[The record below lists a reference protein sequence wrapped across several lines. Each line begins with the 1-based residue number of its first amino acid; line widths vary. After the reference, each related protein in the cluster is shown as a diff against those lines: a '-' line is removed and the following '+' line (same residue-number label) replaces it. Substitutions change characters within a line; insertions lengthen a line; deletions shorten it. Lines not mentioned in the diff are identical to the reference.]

1 MKPRIF
7 IGSAGESEQVAIA
20 IQSTLCRYAE
30 LTVWSQDVFNPSD
43 ITLEKLE
50 DILGHADFGILV
62 YHPTDK
68 TISRKKAYWSV
79 RDNVIFE
86 SGMFVGRLG
95 RKRTFLLKPASAREM
110 KIPSDL
116 FGVTIGTYDDNR
128 SDDNLEAAVGPFCQ
142 DVLRQIKKLM
152 PRACECGK
160 HLEFTHDV
168 FVSTILAGFSDS
180 KRLYE
185 HNQLMKKLVASLRKR
200 NLRVYYAAESL
211 ADTTDFH
218 ETDITSGGFVRARN
232 DVDIVKRCR
241 YFLMIYPEKAT
252 SSCLFE
258 AGLAFG
264 DCKKSIVLC
273 KDPDD
278 LPFLIRQAS
287 KACNDL
293 QIYTYKDEKSLLSTA
308 SKILESVTQDL

>member
-7 IGSAGESEQVAIA
+7 IGTAGEADQIGIA
-20 IQSTLCRYAE
+20 IQSTLSRYAE
-30 LTVWSQDVFNPSD
+30 VTVWTQDVFDLSD

-50 DILGHADFGILV
+50 EVLGRSDFGILV

-68 TISRKKAYWSV
+68 TISRKKTYRSV

-95 RKRTFLLKPASAREM
+95 RKRTFLLKPASAGNM

-116 FGVTIGTYDDNR
+116 LGVTIGTYDDTR

-142 DVLRQIKKLM
+142 DVLRQINKLK

-160 HLEFTHDV
+160 HLEFSHDV

-180 KRLYE
+180 ARLSE
-185 HNQLMKKLVASLRKR
+185 HNDLMKKLVASLRKCG
-200 NLRVYYAAESL
+200 LRVYYAAESL
-211 ADTTDFH
+211 ADTTGFH

-232 DVDIVKRCR
+232 DIDIVKRCR
-241 YFLMIYPEKAT
+241 YFLMIYPERAT

-273 KDPDD
+273 KTPDD

-293 QIYTYKDEKSLLSTA
+293 HIYTYKDEKSLISTA
-308 SKILESVTQDL
+308 SKVLASVTEEP